1 MAVTWEA
8 SKPHLRLVT
17 DRNPDSGRN
26 RSATKVFDG
35 TESDVYISH
44 AVMSKIVVSFPIP
57 PPPAPGLSLKY
68 LGF

>member
-8 SKPHLRLVT
+8 SKPDLRLVI

-35 TESDVYISH
+35 TESDVYVFH
-44 AVMSKIVVSFPIP
+44 AVMSTSVMSPPTSHPLDFP
-57 PPPAPGLSLKY
+57 
-68 LGF
+68 